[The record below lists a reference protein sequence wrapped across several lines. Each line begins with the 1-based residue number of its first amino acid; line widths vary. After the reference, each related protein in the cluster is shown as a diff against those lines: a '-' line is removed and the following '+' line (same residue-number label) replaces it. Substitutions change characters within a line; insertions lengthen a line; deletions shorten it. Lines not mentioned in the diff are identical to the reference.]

1 MYSFSIVRIDQLCIL
16 ALIIS
21 KNANCWLEVSTCTL
35 AGSSLYAYGSSRNP
49 ANEYGRSNAVCRED
63 YYTQV
68 GKLVN
73 SPHHKQCLSL
83 MMKSMEHYWS
93 CSTYIIANRHHEI
106 VCNCKLG
113 TAVPDDVSLHINPI
127 RPVGIGVTDPESD
140 LRLCRFTQN
149 KRMRRLRRS
158 HWLLKRSSEWFILWN
173 ESKCWLA
180 IQH

>member
-83 MMKSMEHYWS
+83 MMKSMEHYWLHAVYYRQPSSWNCLQLQTRHS
-93 CSTYIIANRHHEI
+93 CPGWRQPSYQSDSAGRDRSD
-106 VCNCKLG
+106 G
-113 TAVPDDVSLHINPI
+113 S
-127 RPVGIGVTDPESD
+127 GV
-140 LRLCRFTQN
+140 
-149 KRMRRLRRS
+149 RS
-158 HWLLKRSSEWFILWN
+158 ATVQIHTK
-173 ESKCWLA
+173 
-180 IQH
+180 